1 MEINTKNN
9 SEDFIYLFEL
19 QRSGRTNMFGAGAF
33 LEAERG
39 VESKKA
45 RQIAFYWMVNYTAI
59 AKELEV
65 DV

>member
-33 LEAERG
+33 LERERG
-39 VESKKA
+39 VERKKA

-59 AKELEV
+59 ARELEV

>member
-19 QRSGRTNMFGAGAF
+19 QQSGRTNMFGAGAF

-39 VESKKA
+39 VEKKKA
-45 RQIAFYWMVNYTAI
+45 REITVYWMTNYEAI
-59 AKELEV
+59 AKELEI